1 MQIRVRQYEQEAA
14 SLALRGKPTTQNP
27 LKSSVTNVEKVS
39 PLSGR
44 INADKGFAGVHQ
56 LTKSRTFGSFEVS
69 FSWIDEEKNEKAS
82 EDPLE
87 VTFEDPLGVLSSQ
100 DSLPTEDTVKY
111 IPRLSRRITKGASDE
126 RAEAAAA
133 EWDAYKLSIMQ
144 RFTSTGT
151 ITVSATFDILSKEP
165 KVRGRSVSAAHLEEL
180 ENPEKEAREETKI
193 ISQQEY
199 VTRLK
204 ELNEEISQAWINS
217 ERVAALRLSI
227 KVARLLS
234 DTSVPQFY
242 PTLFV
247 LVTDVMDTVGNL
259 VWNRIKKKAECDEDG
274 KLISPLPV
282 NFTAED
288 VRQEAKDTCFNWFY
302 KIGSIR
308 ELLPR
313 IYLELAIVRCM
324 LFLEKDP
331 PISTFQRVTQM
342 MRGLSDPL
350 ASAYAHLYL
359 ARRSRATM
367 PLESSSSGALHN
379 FAALINSLELPLPSS
394 MPQNPRVYLISGLKD
409 YLILFQRLLAGDFDS
424 RLTKAGADRRLS
436 IILIEPVFEWIMQC
450 LFKQANEK
458 EMAYFLEV
466 FGEVQEDDISVDA
479 PSPGFIAPV
488 SVVVHHLLK
497 NLPATYVG
505 NHALDISKIVKSSID
520 LSMPQY
526 MNYRLLGLKLC
537 ECSPPREFRLTVLND
552 VWRVWAPV
560 MGILH
565 GAPPGRSWGLL
576 FRLWQV
582 GPDEF
587 SLLVQEAEILIIL
600 RDIMRHVKKGEVN
613 DGVLASLESIVFKLV
628 THYTDLSHVLQLDH
642 FVDILD
648 VFYGDTRISV
658 YKRILSSISRSNK
671 QVRDP
676 VTRHAVFEAAR
687 VLHDSLDSLSSDD
700 DRRQITR
707 LIVRYVQLVDFDRD
721 LEQHLA
727 FLVDCRGTFADMDPL
742 RVTVIHASNRLA
754 MTTLKMVKGS
764 HNKRT
769 RDFVKACVT
778 FNEITIPSI
787 NSLVTRINL
796 FLETAEVALMNALPS
811 HAESAVKSTLSS
823 LQDVT
828 SKDGGSAVLL
838 PFLTRKD
845 AKYVLRQF
853 FVKALMN
860 VKAGDLEG
868 ISMFLVKLSAFLVV
882 MPGHPEHGG
891 FYIVKGLLNVL
902 EMQPWLT
909 PGRRRI
915 QVLSGVL
922 AMLAALAQE
931 RLPYHIQNSQVDSN
945 DGMFFG
951 DDSYHEELESLTE
964 ILVEN
969 ITAAANDGADS
980 AQQGLQALDACTA
993 LLQVFDA
1000 NRVGEMCM
1008 TLLKKATTSITRND
1022 PYLLSTRQLCQQRG
1036 VQLTNV

>member
-56 LTKSRTFGSFEVS
+56 LTKSRTFGSFE
-69 FSWIDEEKNEKAS
+69 DEEKNEKAS

-552 VWRVWAPV
+552 VWRVV
-560 MGILH
+560 MKYTNLGEYISVADVFVEYIL
-565 GAPPGRSWGLL
+565 
-576 FRLWQV
+576 QNCT
-582 GPDEF
+582 
-587 SLLVQEAEILIIL
+587 EAEILIIL

-828 SKDGGSAVLL
+828 SKD
-838 PFLTRKD
+838 D
-845 AKYVLRQF
+845 
-853 FVKALMN
+853 

-902 EMQPWLT
+902 EMQPWYLFPPYLYT
-909 PGRRRI
+909 VQVDARPEENTSLERCAGHASCAGSGTATLSYTKQPGR
-915 QVLSGVL
+915 
-922 AMLAALAQE
+922 
-931 RLPYHIQNSQVDSN
+931 
-945 DGMFFG
+945 
-951 DDSYHEELESLTE
+951 
-964 ILVEN
+964 
-969 ITAAANDGADS
+969 
-980 AQQGLQALDACTA
+980 
-993 LLQVFDA
+993 
-1000 NRVGEMCM
+1000 
-1008 TLLKKATTSITRND
+1008 
-1022 PYLLSTRQLCQQRG
+1022 
-1036 VQLTNV
+1036 

>member
-56 LTKSRTFGSFEVS
+56 LTKSRTFGSFE
-69 FSWIDEEKNEKAS
+69 DEEKNEKAS

-552 VWRVWAPV
+552 VWRVV
-560 MGILH
+560 MKYTNLGEYISVADVFVEYIL
-565 GAPPGRSWGLL
+565 
-576 FRLWQV
+576 QNCT
-582 GPDEF
+582 
-587 SLLVQEAEILIIL
+587 EAEILIIL

-828 SKDGGSAVLL
+828 SKD
-838 PFLTRKD
+838 D
-845 AKYVLRQF
+845 
-853 FVKALMN
+853 

>member
-56 LTKSRTFGSFEVS
+56 LTKSRTFGSFE
-69 FSWIDEEKNEKAS
+69 DEEKNEKAS

-552 VWRVWAPV
+552 VWRVV
-560 MGILH
+560 MKYTNLGEYISVADVFVEYIL
-565 GAPPGRSWGLL
+565 
-576 FRLWQV
+576 QNCT
-582 GPDEF
+582 
-587 SLLVQEAEILIIL
+587 EAEILIIL

-828 SKDGGSAVLL
+828 SKD
-838 PFLTRKD
+838 D
-845 AKYVLRQF
+845 
-853 FVKALMN
+853 

-993 LLQVFDA
+993 LLQVFDVHFFMSYVKCGCRRTEWERCA
-1000 NRVGEMCM
+1000 
-1008 TLLKKATTSITRND
+1008 
-1022 PYLLSTRQLCQQRG
+1022 
-1036 VQLTNV
+1036 

>member
-1 MQIRVRQYEQEAA
+1 MSDLPEHPLVR
-14 SLALRGKPTTQNP
+14 L
-27 LKSSVTNVEKVS
+27 
-39 PLSGR
+39 
-44 INADKGFAGVHQ
+44 Q
-56 LTKSRTFGSFEVS
+56 LQ
-69 FSWIDEEKNEKAS
+69 DEESKE
-82 EDPLE
+82 
-87 VTFEDPLGVLSSQ
+87 TFEDPLGSAAFEDPLGITSMQDPLGALSLQ
-100 DSLPTEDTVKY
+100 DYPSADDTIKFT
-111 IPRLSRRITKGASDE
+111 PKLSKRIGKHSSDE

-133 EWDAYKLSIMQ
+133 EWDAYKLTIMQ

-165 KVRGRSVSAAHLEEL
+165 KVRGKSVTAAHLEEL
-180 ENPEKEAREETKI
+180 EDPEKEAREETKI

-204 ELNEEISQAWINS
+204 ELNEEISQAWANN

-259 VWNRIKKKAECDEDG
+259 VWNRIKKKAEYDEDG
-274 KLISPLPV
+274 RLISALPV
-282 NFTAED
+282 NFTADD

-324 LFLEKDP
+324 LYLERDP
-331 PISTFQRVTQM
+331 PTSTFQRLTQM
-342 MRGLSDPL
+342 MRGVADPL

-359 ARRSRATM
+359 ACRSMAVM
-367 PLESSSSGALHN
+367 PLESSSPHALNN

-394 MPQNPRVYLISGLKD
+394 LPQNPRVYLISGLKD
-409 YLILFQRLLAGDFDS
+409 YLVLFPRLLAGDFDS
-424 RLTKAGADRRLS
+424 VYMKARAGRRLA
-436 IILIEPVFEWIMQC
+436 IMLVEPVFEWIIQC
-450 LFKQANEK
+450 LFKQATQK

-466 FGEVQEDDISVDA
+466 FGEVQEDDNTAIGARGSA
-479 PSPGFIAPV
+479 PI
-488 SVVVHHLLK
+488 SVVVHYLLK

-505 NHALDISKIVKSSID
+505 NNALSLSKIVKSSAD

-537 ECSPPREFRLTVLND
+537 ECSPPREFRFAVLND
-552 VWRVWAPV
+552 IWRVV
-560 MGILH
+560 MKYSNLSEYLSVADVFVEYIL
-565 GAPPGRSWGLL
+565 
-576 FRLWQV
+576 QNCT
-582 GPDEF
+582 
-587 SLLVQEAEILIIL
+587 EAELSVIL
-600 RDIMRHVKKGEVN
+600 RDIMKHVLKGEVN
-613 DGVLASLESIVFKLV
+613 DGMLLSLESIVFKLL
-628 THYTDLSHVLQLDH
+628 THYTDLSHVLTLAH

-658 YKRILSSISRSNK
+658 YKRILTSASRSN
-671 QVRDP
+671 QPLRDP
-676 VTRHAVFEAAR
+676 VTRHFVFEAAR

-707 LIVRYVQLVDFDRD
+707 LIVRYVQLVNFGRD

-754 MTTLKMVKGS
+754 MTTLRMVKGS

-769 RDFVKACVT
+769 VDFVKACVT

-787 NSLVTRINL
+787 NSVVTRINL
-796 FLETAEVALMNALPS
+796 FLETAEVALMNGLPS
-811 HAESAVKSTLSS
+811 HAESSVKSSLTN
-823 LQDVT
+823 LQDIT
-828 SKDGGSAVLL
+828 SKD
-838 PFLTRKD
+838 D
-845 AKYVLRQF
+845 
-853 FVKALMN
+853 
-860 VKAGDLEG
+860 VKAGGLED
-868 ISMFLVKLSAFLVV
+868 IYVFLRKLSAFLVV

-902 EMQPWLT
+902 EMHPWLT
-909 PGRRRI
+909 PGQRRV

-931 RLPYHIQNSQVDSN
+931 RLPYHVQNAQVDSN
-945 DGMFFG
+945 DLMFYG
-951 DDSYHEELESLTE
+951 SDAYHQELESLTKGL
-964 ILVEN
+964 IDNVLL
-969 ITAAANDGADS
+969 AADDDAES
-980 AQQGLQALDACTA
+980 AQEAILALDACNAVLQVVDLQAERVKDTCAA
-993 LLQVFDA
+993 LLQ
-1000 NRVGEMCM
+1000 
-1008 TLLKKATTSITRND
+1008 KASVSRND
-1022 PYLLSTRQLCQQRG
+1022 PYFRATQQLCQKRG
-1036 VQLTNV
+1036 VRLPEM

>member
-14 SLALRGKPTTQNP
+14 TLALRVNPTAQNP
-27 LKSSVTNVEKVS
+27 LKSSVINVEKVS

-56 LTKSRTFGSFEVS
+56 LTKSRTFGSFE
-69 FSWIDEEKNEKAS
+69 DEESEKTF
-82 EDPLE
+82 EDPLG
-87 VTFEDPLGVLSSQ
+87 VTFEDPLGVLSLQ
-100 DSLPTEDTVKY
+100 DSLSTEDTVKY

-144 RFTSTGT
+144 RFTSAGT

-165 KVRGRSVSAAHLEEL
+165 KVRGKSVTAAHLEEL
-180 ENPEKEAREETKI
+180 EDPEKEAREETKI

-282 NFTAED
+282 NFTADD

-359 ARRSRATM
+359 GRRSQATM
-367 PLESSSSGALHN
+367 PLESSSSDALHT
-379 FAALINSLELPLPSS
+379 FAALINSLELPLPSA

-409 YLILFQRLLAGDFDS
+409 YLVLFQRLLAGDFDS
-424 RLTKAGADRRLS
+424 KLTKAGVERRLS
-436 IILIEPVFEWIMQC
+436 IMLVEPVFEWIMQC
-450 LFKQANEK
+450 LFKQSNQK

-466 FGEVQEDDISVDA
+466 FGEVQEDDLIVDA
-479 PSPGFIAPV
+479 SSPGLSAPV

-505 NHALDISKIVKSSID
+505 NHALDISKIVKSSVD

-552 VWRVWAPV
+552 VWRVV
-560 MGILH
+560 MKYTDLGEYISVADVFVEYIL
-565 GAPPGRSWGLL
+565 
-576 FRLWQV
+576 QNCT
-582 GPDEF
+582 
-587 SLLVQEAEILIIL
+587 EAELLIIL
-600 RDIMRHVKKGEVN
+600 RDIMRHMKKGEVN

-628 THYTDLSHVLQLDH
+628 THYTDLSHVLQLAH

-707 LIVRYVQLVDFDRD
+707 LIVRYVQLVNFDRD

-787 NSLVTRINL
+787 NSVVTRINL

-828 SKDGGSAVLL
+828 SKD
-838 PFLTRKD
+838 D
-845 AKYVLRQF
+845 
-853 FVKALMN
+853 

-902 EMQPWLT
+902 ETQPWLT

-945 DGMFFG
+945 DSMFYG

-964 ILVEN
+964 ILGGN

-980 AQQGLQALDACTA
+980 AQEGLQALDACTA

-1000 NRVGEMCM
+1000 ERVGEMCI
-1008 TLLKKATTSITRND
+1008 TLFKKATTSITRND
-1022 PYLLSTRQLCQQRG
+1022 PYLRATRQLCQQRG
-1036 VQLTNV
+1036 VQLSNV